1 VKNGILSVANSTRYW
16 IKIPWTG
23 LGLHFD
29 YVSCDVH
36 EHRARVQTVIWLA
49 NLLHETI
56 AWFLLCL
63 HTLTYLLQPT
73 QGFWSSRICET
84 SPHGSAQEAHLTQ
97 PLELYETSHATSSG
111 GSNMRIAAHLCKHRK
126 WGTISSPPIKGWWK
140 VAFGPRTL
148 CDATAQLCRTSD
160 RPTPSSVVPGNYSSP
175 APLCHVRGVVGTW
188 VNGAQIGW
196 TPGTNAKKVTH
207 NVKIGQK
214 DKREFQMQLLIYCA
228 GSLSSKQ

>member
-1 VKNGILSVANSTRYW
+1 MGQSKRLHLVNNVFLPNSAQLRGGVKNGILSVANSTRCW

-23 LGLHFD
+23 LVLHFD
-29 YVSCDVH
+29 YISCDVH

-49 NLLHETI
+49 NLLRETI

-111 GSNMRIAAHLCKHRK
+111 GSNMRIAAHLCEHRK

-175 APLCHVRGVVGTW
+175 ALPRQGGCGDMSEWCTYWLNSWH
-188 VNGAQIGW
+188 
-196 TPGTNAKKVTH
+196 
-207 NVKIGQK
+207 
-214 DKREFQMQLLIYCA
+214 
-228 GSLSSKQ
+228 